1 MPVFEMIPAKPIAQM
16 TRIVVEFTELTPPL
30 FKSLVISFENSILM
44 PLIVTLKPVIT
55 EIKPFL
61 KLKS

>member
-1 MPVFEMIPAKPIAQM
+1 MMPAKPIAQM
-16 TRIVVEFTELTPPL
+16 TRMVVEFTELTPPL
-30 FKSLVISFENSILM
+30 FRSFVISFENSILM